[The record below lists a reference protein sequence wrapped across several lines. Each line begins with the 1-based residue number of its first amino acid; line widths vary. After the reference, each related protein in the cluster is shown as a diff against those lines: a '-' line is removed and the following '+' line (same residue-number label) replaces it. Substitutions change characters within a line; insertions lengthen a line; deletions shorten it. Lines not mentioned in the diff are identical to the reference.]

1 MAFDNLVLCQ
11 PLAAEEGDI
20 NMVFVDCEVSPGDNE
35 GSGVAD
41 EDERIGSEM
50 SKFRQQI

>member
-1 MAFDNLVLCQ
+1 MAFDNLALYRA
-11 PLAAEEGDI
+11 LAAEEGDI
-20 NMVFVDCEVSPGDNE
+20 NMVFDDCEVSPGDNE

-50 SKFRQQI
+50 SEFRQ